1 MFCPYIRKV
10 GWNVY
15 LAGAAEGAVSVL
27 KSHTLSTMELFFGT
41 ISMEWK

>member
-10 GWNVY
+10 GWKIY
-15 LAGAAEGAVSVL
+15 LGWGAVSVL
-27 KSHTLSTMELFFGT
+27 KSHTLNTMELFFGT